1 MNEVTNTNTNAN
13 SNTLQSNQS
22 NQFNQ
27 VFIDTPLFF
36 GEPRRLDYSI
46 LSGDFSQ
53 ILFHDDVV
61 SYRVFFLNESAKNGF
76 LEYHNEK
83 NIKIAGFG
91 ATHITFIKD
100 LTEDSIERTWNINLR
115 RKVEI
120 IPRMGFEVTPNA
132 VSGLSWESQPQPQT
146 VEPRIFHPI
155 AYIGKW
161 FRRDDVII
169 QPIERSQCDDESMY
183 CKYFQLRSFDNE
195 DWSDQEI
202 IGYADFA
209 LFRKIDEKIRK
220 VTAVDEE
227 YIIDTFKEIS
237 SYEAE
242 HLFDEWL
249 DLQYNELFSDD
260 KSEE

>member
-1 MNEVTNTNTNAN
+1 MNEVTNTNTNT
-13 SNTLQSNQS
+13 NTLQSNQ
-22 NQFNQ
+22 FNP

-53 ILFHDDVV
+53 ILFHDDVI

-91 ATHITFIKD
+91 ATCITFIKD
-100 LTEDSIERTWNINLR
+100 LAENDIKRTWNINLG
-115 RKVEI
+115 RKVEV
-120 IPRMGFEVTPNA
+120 IPRMGFEITPNA
-132 VSGLSWESQPQPQT
+132 VSSLSCESQPQT

-155 AYIGKW
+155 AYIGNW
-161 FRRDDVII
+161 FRRDNMII
-169 QPIERSQCDDESMY
+169 QPIKRSQYDDESMY
-183 CKYFQLRSFDNE
+183 CKYFQLRSFDNK
-195 DWSDQEI
+195 DWDDQEV

-220 VTAVDEE
+220 VVAVDEE

-237 SYEAE
+237 PYEAE
-242 HLFDEWL
+242 QLFDEWL
-249 DLQYNELFSDD
+249 NLQYNGLFNDD